1 VHTVIWWG
9 NPRERV
15 DLEYTNIDGKIILS
29 ECGMGALAGLIRL
42 RIRTHGGHL

>member
-1 VHTVIWWG
+1 MHTGVWWG

-15 DLEYTNIDGKIILS
+15 DLEYPGIDGKIILS
-29 ECGMGALAGLIRL
+29 ENGMGALAGLIWL